1 MIDVAR
7 LAQGAIQSVLPDRP
21 ITIKKYAGV
30 TRNAD
35 GERVPSYTTI
45 SGMGNVQALS
55 SSALRYAEKMGLQGE
70 MLSVYSLAPNLL
82 TASMQGVTGG
92 DLITFEGS
100 DWLVVTL
107 VESYST
113 YCHAIIQRQV
123 TA

>member
-7 LAQGAIQSVLPDRP
+7 LAQGAIQPVLADRA

-30 TRNAD
+30 TRDAD
-35 GERVPSYTTI
+35 GERVPTYTTI

-55 SSALRYAEKMGLQGE
+55 SNALSYAEKMGLQGE
-70 MLSVYSLAPNLL
+70 LLSVYSLAPNFL

-92 DLITFEGS
+92 DLITIDGD
-100 DWLVVTL
+100 DWLVITL
-107 VESYST
+107 VESYPT

-123 TA
+123 T